1 MANPAGS
8 DNISIYMTSLVQD
21 FQGYFHQHVF
31 LQIGIIAVTYLLAT
45 LFARKIGQ
53 YLEKKPDQVQVRM
66 HRVLGPAN
74 FTIVL
79 KYIIWLVLVWFFH
92 ALFTRLELPLNVLH
106 LGITFVAALLVI
118 RFASF
123 YIKSAF
129 WSRFVY
135 LICLLVVALRIL
147 NLSDPA
153 VRLLDSMT
161 ISLGDISFSLW
172 DVIEAITLFILMW
185 AVAGTVNRL
194 LAHWLATSTKLTY
207 SDRTLIQRVIYAVM
221 LVVVVMI
228 TLSAAGIHPAAIAAT
243 GGAFGFAIGLG
254 LQKIGSNMVAG
265 MMLLIRKPIRQG
277 DVIAFAKSAAGA
289 DYGWITE
296 IGLLYVRVATRN
308 GSLLLMPN
316 EDFLTQKIENLSYD
330 NNLIRLDIPFG
341 IAYKSDLNM
350 AKNLALSVI
359 TSIPRILKYPEPACL
374 VIEYGDSTVNMQ
386 LRVWIN
392 DPRNG
397 IANVK
402 DTVYMAVWD
411 IFHANGIEIS
421 FPQRD
426 LHIKGVVPF
435 TMFKDS
441 TQPDVRDSPADQA

>member
-1 MANPAGS
+1 MANPTGS
-8 DNISIYMTSLVQD
+8 DNISIYIASLTQE

-45 LFARKIGQ
+45 LLARNVGQ
-53 YLEKKPDQVQVRM
+53 HLVKNNDRVQLHKRF
-66 HRVLGPAN
+66 VLGTDQ
-74 FTIVL
+74 FTSVL
-79 KYIIWLVLVWFFH
+79 RHFIWLVLVWFFH
-92 ALFTRLELPLNVLH
+92 TLFKHLELPLNVLH
-106 LGITFVAALLVI
+106 LGLLFVSALLVV

-135 LICLLVVALRIL
+135 ITCLLVVALRVFKL
-147 NLSDPA
+147 WDPA

-161 ISLGDISFSLW
+161 ISLGSISFSLW
-172 DVIEAITLFILMW
+172 DVIEAITIFILMW
-185 AVAGTVNRL
+185 TVAGTVNRL
-194 LAHWLATSTKLTY
+194 LARWLVTSTKLTY
-207 SDRTLIQRVIYAVM
+207 SDRTLIQRVMYAVM
-221 LVVVVMI
+221 LVVVVLI
-228 TLSAAGIHPAAIAAT
+228 ALSAAGIHPAAIAAT

-265 MMLLIRKPIRQG
+265 MMLLMRKPIRQG
-277 DVIAFAKSAAGA
+277 DVIAFAKSATGS

-330 NNLIRLDIPFG
+330 DNLIRLDIPF
-341 IAYKSDLNM
+341 IAYKSDLDE
-350 AKNLALSVI
+350 AKTLALSVL
-359 TSIPRILKYPEPACL
+359 TSIPRILKYPEPTCQ
-374 VIEYGDSTVNMQ
+374 VTEYGDSTVNMQ
-386 LRVWIN
+386 LRIWIN

-397 IANVK
+397 IASVK
-402 DTVYMAVWD
+402 DTVFMAVWN
-411 IFHANGIEIS
+411 IFHANDIEIS

-426 LHIKGVVPF
+426 LHIKSSVPF
-435 TMFKDS
+435 IFSQDKP
-441 TQPDVRDSPADQA
+441 QPDEKDSPAGEA